1 MIKAFS
7 GHFLVSSPNSKG
19 KQSFKK
25 ILMGIQVF
33 LILSLSIVLAAGGFR
48 TAGAYDKNAEY
59 EDTDQAAAS
68 LWKAYLLINDGIR
81 RRPEPSQGT
90 MLAGNSKI
98 FSLPLYDFS
107 GEMEPVGE
115 KTLLGNDEKS
125 CLAWCNSD
133 SDKSKRDWEGIG
145 RDTGFFLVYQALF
158 AGVLYFMPESISAWT
173 PEQKKDTLQQ
183 WRKNVGDPV
192 WDKDKWWINYLAHPY
207 FGATYY
213 IRARERGFDEC
224 SSFWYSAMLS
234 AMYEF
239 IIEAFFEKPSLQDLI
254 VTPIGGFV
262 IGKFI
267 FEPLRNSVK
276 AKPELKWYDH
286 LTLIL
291 TDPLGAVNSVFEKL
305 FGIKS
310 DIRLQ
315 FNPPAFATRV
325 DTDHNASQ
333 SLKWREINR
342 FTYQGVG
349 LEFSMALK

>member
-1 MIKAFS
+1 
-7 GHFLVSSPNSKG
+7 
-19 KQSFKK
+19 
-25 ILMGIQVF
+25 MGIQVF
-33 LILSLSIVLAAGGFR
+33 LILSLSIVLTASSFR
-48 TAGAYDKNAEY
+48 TADAYDKNAEY
-59 EDTDQAAAS
+59 EDREQPAAS
-68 LWKAYLLINDGIR
+68 LWRAYLLINDGIR
-81 RRPEPSQGT
+81 RRPEPFKGT
-90 MLAGNSKI
+90 MLAGNSEI
-98 FSLPLYDFS
+98 FSLPPYDFS
-107 GEMEPVGE
+107 VEPVGE
-115 KTLLGNDEKS
+115 KTLLENENKS
-125 CLAWCNSD
+125 CLAWCNSE
-133 SDKSKRDWEGIG
+133 SDKSQRDWKGIG
-145 RDTGFFLVYQALF
+145 RDTGFFLGYQALV
-158 AGVLYFMPESISAWT
+158 AGVLYFMPESISSWT

-183 WRKNVGDPV
+183 WQKNAGDAV
-192 WDKDKWWINYLAHPY
+192 WDKDQWWINYIMHPY

-254 VTPIGGFV
+254 VTPVGGFA

-276 AKPELKWYDH
+276 AKPEMKWYDH

-310 DIRLQ
+310 DVRLQ
-315 FNPPAFATRV
+315 FNPSVFANRV
-325 DTDHNASQ
+325 DTDNNAFQ
-333 SLKWREINR
+333 SLRWREINR
-342 FTYQGVG
+342 LTYQGFG